1 VLYFIESSAL
11 VKLFVAELGSQ
22 QMVRLVE
29 SSEDANRMAS
39 SLALVEVRSAIRRR
53 QRGGEIKDVDAI
65 AALGALDSE
74 WRRLIDHPVT
84 SAVIGHSLALIDRRY
99 LRALD
104 ALQLAS
110 AIAARDSVTKQGTVT
125 FVCSDERLIAA
136 AQSEGF
142 ALWNPETP

>member
-1 VLYFIESSAL
+1 MYFIESSAF

-22 QMVRLVE
+22 HMVRLVE
-29 SSEDANRMAS
+29 SSEDASRMAS

-53 QRGGEIKDVDAI
+53 QRSGEIREVDAD
-65 AALGALDSE
+65 AALSALDSE

-110 AIAARDSVTKQGTVT
+110 AIAARDSMVKHVALT
-125 FVCSDERLIAA
+125 FVCSDERLLAA
-136 AQSEGF
+136 AQAEGL
-142 ALWNPETP
+142 AVWNPETA